1 MAVPTSVGTG
11 ASMLAGG
18 AALLAGDPA
27 RTTER
32 NRIAREMHDVLAH
45 RISLV
50 AMQAGV
56 LGHRADL
63 RAEDVAELA
72 RGIAEGSRQALEEL
86 RDVLGVLRA
95 CPGGDLGPARAPSL
109 ERVPELVVAEAA
121 DGDAAVARER
131 PDVVLV
137 DARMPGRDG
146 LSATAEILT
155 RPDPPA
161 VLVLTTF
168 DSDEPVLGALR
179 AGALGFVLKDTP
191 PARIAEAVRTAA
203 AGEPVLS
210 PQAVVRLIAAG

>member
-1 MAVPTSVGTG
+1 M
-11 ASMLAGG
+11 
-18 AALLAGDPA
+18 LAGDPA

-32 NRIAREMHDVLAH
+32 NRIAREMHDVLAR

-50 AMQAGV
+50 AMQAAV

-63 RAEDVAELA
+63 RAEDGAELA
-72 RGIAEGSRQALEEL
+72 RDIAEGSRQALEEL

-109 ERVPELVVAEAA
+109 ERVPELVVVAEAA

-146 LSATAEILT
+146 LSATAEVLT

-168 DSDEPVLGALR
+168 DSDE
-179 AGALGFVLKDTP
+179 
-191 PARIAEAVRTAA
+191 
-203 AGEPVLS
+203 
-210 PQAVVRLIAAG
+210 